1 MSNLNRWLVTGCVLL
16 MLVGLTWVVLR
27 SFLVP
32 VLWAV
37 ILVYV
42 TWPVHAWLRRRWG
55 EHHGSIAL
63 VMTLVLSSLVVI
75 PLIWGSLVL
84 HREMAEFLRQMPA
97 WLEQKP
103 TLPRMLL
110 GIPYIGPEL
119 ARHLDRFDDLNALVR
134 ATALPRL
141 QALSNDLLGVA
152 EGVGRNLAKL
162 GMTALAVFF
171 AYRDGSDWARQ
182 VRLVLIHVL
191 GERADHYLQTA
202 ESTVKAVVYGIV
214 LTAIGQGLV
223 AGLGYWAV
231 GIGAPIILSLV
242 TMAVAMIPF
251 GTPFVWI
258 GASLWLLVHGEP
270 WAAVSLALW
279 GALVVS
285 WVDNVIRPLVIS
297 ATTRI
302 PFLLVLFGV
311 LGGLL
316 NFGFIGLFLGPVIL
330 AIALAVWREW
340 LQALEQQPAG

>member
-1 MSNLNRWLVTGCVLL
+1 MSDFTRWLVTGAVLSVL
-16 MLVGLTWVVLR
+16 AALTWLVLR

-32 VLWAV
+32 LLWAV

-42 TWPVHAWLRRRWG
+42 TWPAHAWLRRHFRG
-55 EHHGSIAL
+55 HATAATL
-63 VMTLVLSSLVVI
+63 VMTLVLSSLVVL
-75 PLIWGSLVL
+75 PLVWGSLVL
-84 HREMAEFLRQMPA
+84 HHELAEFLRQLPA

-103 TLPRMLL
+103 SLPRALL
-110 GIPYIGPEL
+110 NIPYLGGEL
-119 ARHLDRFDDLNALVR
+119 SRHFDRFDDINALMR
-134 ATALPRL
+134 ANALPWL

-152 EGVGRNLAKL
+152 EKAGRNLAKL
-162 GMTALAVFF
+162 GMTALVIFF
-171 AYRDGSDWARQ
+171 AYRDGAEWARQ
-182 VRLVLIHVL
+182 LRLVLLHVL
-191 GERADHYLQTA
+191 GERADHYVQTA

-214 LTAIGQGLV
+214 LTAVGQGLV

-231 GIGAPIILSLV
+231 GIGTPILLTLV

-251 GTPFVWI
+251 GTPVVWI
-258 GASLWLLVHGEP
+258 GASLWLLAHGQP
-270 WAAVSLALW
+270 WAATSLALW

-285 WVDNVIRPLVIS
+285 WVDNLIRPLVIS

-340 LQALEQQPAG
+340 LQALEQQIAE